1 MMGLRFGLGSPVFPV
16 EEALRAARFADA
28 AGFDGL
34 WIPEYLIRRGDR
46 GLALEPLALLA
57 AAARETRRVRLGT
70 YVLGLPRRHPSML
83 AFMAASLDHL
93 SEGRLILG
101 LGIGAAEMD
110 RALGIPHADGVG
122 RLREYVEVMRR
133 LWRED
138 KATYA
143 GAHYT
148 LNGGTL
154 SVRPVQDPLPV
165 WVAAQG
171 PRAMEV
177 AGGIADGWVS
187 NWLYTPEG
195 FGRALAAVRRHAAAA
210 GRDPAAV
217 VGVFEAAVAVAETQG
232 EAERHGVPAVKAKL
246 LKIGG
251 GYAYGYRQLQ
261 ALGYEGSPPTTL
273 DQIPD
278 HVAQACSI
286 LGTPQRVMER
296 IQEYARHGVQYFI
309 TTFMNPG
316 GEALF
321 AKEVLPH
328 FRERARERARER

>member
-1 MMGLRFGLGSPVFPV
+1 MKGVRFGLGAPVYPA
-16 EEALRAARFADA
+16 EEALRAARFADE

-46 GLALEPLALLA
+46 GLALEPLALLG
-57 AAARETRRVRLGT
+57 AAARETRRVHLGT
-70 YVLGLPRRHPSML
+70 YVLGVQRRHPSML

-93 SEGRLILG
+93 SGGRLILG
-101 LGIGAAEMD
+101 LGAGAREMD
-110 RALGIPHADGVG
+110 RSLGIPHGDGTA

-138 KATYA
+138 GPRYA
-143 GAHYT
+143 GTHFQ

-154 SVRPVQDPLPV
+154 SVRPLQDPLPV
-165 WVAAQG
+165 WIAAQG
-171 PRAMEV
+171 PGGMEA
-177 AGGIADGWVS
+177 AGAVADGWVS

-195 FGRALAAVRRHAAAA
+195 VGQALGAVRRHAAAA
-210 GRDPAAV
+210 GRDPSAL
-217 VGVFEAAVAVAETQG
+217 VGAFEAAVAVAETQE
-232 EAERHGVPAVKAKL
+232 EAEGPGLPAVKAKL

-251 GYAYGYRQLQ
+251 GYAYGYRQLK
-261 ALGYEGSPPTTL
+261 ALGYQGPPPTAL

-278 HVAQACSI
+278 EVARACSVV
-286 LGTPQRVMER
+286 GTPRRVIER
-296 IQEYARHGVQYFI
+296 IEEYARHGVEYFI

-321 AKEVLPH
+321 AKAVLPH
-328 FRERARERARER
+328 FAGTRTED